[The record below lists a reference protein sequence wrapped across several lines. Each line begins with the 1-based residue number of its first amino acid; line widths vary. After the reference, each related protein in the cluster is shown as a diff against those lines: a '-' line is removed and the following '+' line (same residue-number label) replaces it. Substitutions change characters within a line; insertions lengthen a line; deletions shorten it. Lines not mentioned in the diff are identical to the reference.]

1 MQPRRSHERPQRSA
15 VGVAT
20 VALAVPWLNDA
31 ITELKASVPI
41 AEVAPALAWLLT
53 HSDCANLDTPWRAWL
68 LGQFQGGED
77 LLRLHPAGPTR
88 RGIASEPVAQHAR
101 SSPEVAAATMQA
113 ASWACA
119 RPVHLAAGLDHLWL
133 EPSLAPPLTAPE
145 AREIVATLDA
155 ALVERGWSLM
165 ALDAE
170 RWLVGTRDA
179 VECTTSTPLEAAGR
193 AIRTHLPEGRD
204 ARLIRAVMTEMQM
217 MLHEHPVNL
226 RRSSAG
232 QQAVNGV
239 WLWGFGTLQ
248 AVAARSLPALAT
260 DDDWLRELWLLHGN
274 AVAATTPDVLARS
287 TEPAGTTLIALT
299 APPGVTSTERV
310 QHSETTLFAPLRRAL
325 GAGDMTVCLNAGQ
338 SVYTLDRSRAR
349 SWRRW
354 LPWGRKRT

>member
-20 VALAVPWLNDA
+20 VALAVPWLDDA

-53 HSDCANLDTPWRAWL
+53 HSHCTNLDTPWRAWL
-68 LGQFQGGED
+68 LGQFEGGAE
-77 LLRLHPAGPTR
+77 LLRMHPAGPTR
-88 RGIASEPVAQHAR
+88 RGIAPELVAHHAR
-101 SSPEVAAATMQA
+101 SSPEVATMQA

-133 EPSLAPPLTAPE
+133 EPSLAPRLTSPE

-193 AIRTHLPEGRD
+193 AIRTHLPEGQD
-204 ARLIRAVMTEMQM
+204 ARLVRAVMTEMQM
-217 MLHEHPVNL
+217 VLHEHPVNL
-226 RRSSAG
+226 QRSSAG
-232 QQAVNGV
+232 QQTVNGV
-239 WLWGFGTLQ
+239 WLWGFGALQ

-274 AVAATTPDVLARS
+274 AVAANTLDVLVRS
-287 TEPAGTTLIALT
+287 TERPGTTLIALT

-310 QHSETTLFAPLRRAL
+310 QHCETTLFAPLRRAL
-325 GAGDMTVCLNAGQ
+325 AAGEMTLCLNAGQ
-338 SVYTLDRSRAR
+338 SVYALDRSRAR
-349 SWRRW
+349 FRRRW
-354 LPWGRKRT
+354 LPWGRNRT